1 MFSMIN
7 EDIGR
12 LSRLGF
18 TTLPECLLTVPK
30 GFRDYHDPIEILPL
44 PNTGEF
50 HYLALTLVE
59 RTIYSREGKTID
71 ELKGAFRAVLRAF
84 DARGERVQINVIGKP
99 GIESWAQPDIGT
111 VVNLYGQLIT
121 FDGRLGLSNPSL
133 VGGEQVGRVVPI
145 YQGKTNQ
152 VSADLLTESI
162 GRALPQINEAACLLL
177 EQALMHE
184 DDFAKLTGI
193 SDPAT
198 LLRTLHSPLSVREGL
213 EAIEVAK
220 TLSVKALVNKVI
232 ANRSRPAVKGSLLRI
247 DRDQVADLIQRAP
260 FEPTSDQLRAIDEIV
275 ADLRSPFPMERILSG
290 DVGTGKS
297 FTFMVPAAASHLA
310 GARVAI
316 IAPSQILVDQLAS
329 ELSGLFFE
337 LPIKKYTSKAK
348 VDISTGI
355 IVGTTAVLTAAKK
368 EGIVFDLVIADEQH
382 KFSVSQRK
390 KLLAPHTNF
399 LEATATAIPRT
410 VALVKLGGMPIS
422 ILTQAPVKREIISR
436 IITLKAREKLN
447 DFVMEVINGGGQAAF
462 IYPVVD
468 GNADASR
475 HSVEAAYERF
485 RRVLGDSVA
494 MIHGSLPEDVKT
506 NTIQAM
512 KNNEI
517 KLLVASTVI
526 EVGVTIPN
534 LRLLVAVNAENFGVS
549 QLHQLRGR
557 LARKGGTG
565 YFIMYL
571 PEPIQKPASDR
582 LRLLSTCSDGF
593 RLAEMDAEA
602 RGFGNLDIDGD
613 RQSGSARMLF
623 WGITLERS
631 EIEQGAIDAG
641 LIPAKQ

>member
-1 MFSMIN
+1 MIN
-7 EDIGR
+7 EDVGR

-18 TTLPECLLTVPK
+18 SSLPECLLTVPK
-30 GFRDYHDPIEILPL
+30 GFRDYHDAIEVLPL
-44 PNTGEF
+44 PNTGES
-50 HYLALTLVE
+50 HYLALTLIE
-59 RTIYSREGKTID
+59 RTIYTRQGKVSD
-71 ELKGAFRAVLRAF
+71 ELKGSFRAVLRAA

-99 GIESWAQPDIGT
+99 AIERWMHSELGT
-111 VVNLYGQLIT
+111 VVNLYGELTT
-121 FDGRLGLSNPSL
+121 FEGRLSLSNPTL
-133 VGGEQVGRVVPI
+133 VAAEDVGRVVPF
-145 YQGKTNQ
+145 YQGRTNQ
-152 VSADLLTESI
+152 VSAELLTECI
-162 GRALPQINEAACLLL
+162 GKALPHINEAACLLL

-184 DDFAKLTGI
+184 DDFARLTGI

-198 LLRTLHSPLSVREGL
+198 LLRTLHTPLSVREGL
-213 EAIEVAK
+213 EAIELAK

-232 ANRSRPAVKGSLLRI
+232 ANRSKPAVKGSLLRI
-247 DRDQVADLIQRAP
+247 DREQVADLIHRAP
-260 FEPTSDQLRAIDEIV
+260 FEPTADQLRAIDEIV

-337 LPIKKYTSKAK
+337 IPVKKYTSKAK
-348 VDISTGI
+348 VDISSGI
-355 IVGTTAVLTAAKK
+355 IVGTTAVLSAAKK

-382 KFSVSQRK
+382 KFSVTQRK

-422 ILTQAPVKREIISR
+422 ILSQAPVERKITTR
-436 IITLKAREKLN
+436 IITVKAREKLN
-447 DFVMEVINGGGQAAF
+447 DFVMDIINGGGQAAF
-462 IYPVVD
+462 IYPVVNGD
-468 GNADASR
+468 ADASR

-485 RRVLGDSVA
+485 RRVLGDSVG
-494 MIHGSLPEDVKT
+494 MIHGGLSEEVRT
-506 NTIQAM
+506 NTIRLM
-512 KNNEI
+512 KENGI

-526 EVGVTIPN
+526 EVGVTFPN
-534 LRLLVAVNAENFGVS
+534 LRLAVAVNAENFGVS

-557 LARKGGTG
+557 LARKGGEG

-571 PEPIQKPASDR
+571 TKPIQQPASDR
-582 LRLLSTCSDGF
+582 LRLISTCSDGF

-623 WGITLERS
+623 WGIALGRS

>member
-1 MFSMIN
+1 MMN

-18 TTLPECLLTVPK
+18 STLPECLLTVPK
-30 GFRDYHDPIEILPL
+30 EFRDYHEPIEVLPL

-59 RTIYSREGKTID
+59 RSIYTREGKMIG
-71 ELKGAFRAVLRAF
+71 ELKGAFRAVLRAA

-99 GIESWAQPDIGT
+99 AIERWLQPELGA
-111 VVNLYGQLIT
+111 VVNLYGQLNT
-121 FDGRLGLSNPSL
+121 FDGRLGLSNPT
-133 VGGEQVGRVVPI
+133 VVADEQIGRVVPI
-145 YQGKTNQ
+145 YQGRTNQ
-152 VSADLLTESI
+152 VSAELLTESI

-184 DDFAKLTGI
+184 DDFAKFTGI
-193 SDPAT
+193 ADPAT
-198 LLRTLHSPLSVREGL
+198 LLRTLHAPLSVREGL

-260 FEPTSDQLRAIDEIV
+260 FDPTADQLRAIDEIV
-275 ADLRSPFPMERILSG
+275 ADCRSPFPMDRVLSG

-329 ELSGLFFE
+329 EFSALFFE
-337 LPIKKYTSKAK
+337 IPIKKYTSKAK

-368 EGIVFDLVIADEQH
+368 EGIVFDLVVADEQH
-382 KFSVSQRK
+382 KFSVAQRK

-422 ILTQAPVKREIISR
+422 ILTQAPVKREIVSR

-462 IYPVVD
+462 IYPVVNGD
-468 GNADASR
+468 ADTSR

-494 MIHGSLPEDVKT
+494 MIHGGLPEDVKT
-506 NTIQAM
+506 NTIRLM
-512 KNNEI
+512 KENKI

-557 LARKGGTG
+557 LARKGGAG

-571 PEPIQKPASDR
+571 PEPIQQSASDR

-593 RLAEMDAEA
+593 RLAEMDADV

-623 WGITLERS
+623 WGITLGRS

-641 LIPAKQ
+641 LIPAKE

>member
-1 MFSMIN
+1 MMN

-18 TTLPECLLTVPK
+18 STLPECLLTVPK
-30 GFRDYHDPIEILPL
+30 GFRDYHDPIEVLPL

-59 RTIYSREGKTID
+59 RSIYTRDGKMIG
-71 ELKGAFRAVLRAF
+71 ELKGAFRAVLRAA

-99 GIESWAQPDIGT
+99 AIESWLQPELGA
-111 VVNLYGQLIT
+111 VVNLYGQLST
-121 FDGRLGLSNPSL
+121 FDGRLGLSNPTV
-133 VGGEQVGRVVPI
+133 VGNEQNGRVVPI
-145 YQGKTNQ
+145 YQGRTNQ
-152 VSADLLTESI
+152 VSAELLTESI
-162 GRALPQINEAACLLL
+162 GKALPQINEAACLLL

-193 SDPAT
+193 ADPAT
-198 LLRTLHSPLSVREGL
+198 LLRTLHTPLSVREGL

-220 TLSVKALVNKVI
+220 TLSIKALVNKVI
-232 ANRSRPAVKGSLLRI
+232 ANRTRPAVKGSLLRI
-247 DRDQVADLIQRAP
+247 DREQVADLIQRAP
-260 FEPTSDQLRAIDEIV
+260 FEPTTDQLRAIDEIV
-275 ADLRSPFPMERILSG
+275 ADCRSPFPMDRVLSG

-329 ELSGLFFE
+329 EFSALFFE
-337 LPIKKYTSKAK
+337 IPVKKYTSKAK

-355 IVGTTAVLTAAKK
+355 IVGTTAVLSAAKK
-368 EGIVFDLVIADEQH
+368 HGIVFDLVIADEQH
-382 KFSVSQRK
+382 KFSVAQRK

-410 VALVKLGGMPIS
+410 VALVKLGGLPIS
-422 ILTQAPVKREIISR
+422 ILAQAPVKREIVSR

-462 IYPVVD
+462 IYPVVNGD
-468 GNADASR
+468 ADASR

-494 MIHGSLPEDVKT
+494 MIHGGLPEDVKT
-506 NTIQAM
+506 NTIRLM
-512 KNNEI
+512 KENKI

-534 LRLLVAVNAENFGVS
+534 LRLLVTVNAENFGVS

-571 PEPIQKPASDR
+571 PEPIQQPASER

-602 RGFGNLDIDGD
+602 RGFGNLDIDG

-623 WGITLERS
+623 WGITLGRS

-641 LIPAKQ
+641 LIPAKE

>member
-1 MFSMIN
+1 MMN

-18 TTLPECLLTVPK
+18 STLPECLLTVPK
-30 GFRDYHDPIEILPL
+30 GFRDYHDPIEVLPL

-59 RTIYSREGKTID
+59 RSIYTREGKMIG
-71 ELKGAFRAVLRAF
+71 ELKGAFRAVLRAA

-99 GIESWAQPDIGT
+99 AIESWLQPELGA
-111 VVNLYGQLIT
+111 VVNLYGQLTT
-121 FDGRLGLSNPSL
+121 FDGRLGLSNPTV
-133 VGGEQVGRVVPI
+133 VGNEQNGRVVPI
-145 YQGKTNQ
+145 YQGRTNQ
-152 VSADLLTESI
+152 VSAELLTECI
-162 GRALPQINEAACLLL
+162 GKALPQINEAACLLL

-184 DDFAKLTGI
+184 DDFAKFTGI
-193 SDPAT
+193 ADPAT
-198 LLRTLHSPLSVREGL
+198 LLRTLHTPLSVREGL

-220 TLSVKALVNKVI
+220 TLSIKALVNKVI

-247 DRDQVADLIQRAP
+247 DREQVADLIQRAP
-260 FEPTSDQLRAIDEIV
+260 FEPTTDQLRAIDEIV
-275 ADLRSPFPMERILSG
+275 ADLRSPYPMERCLSG

-297 FTFMVPAAASHLA
+297 FTFMVPAAASHLS

-329 ELSGLFFE
+329 ELAGLFFE
-337 LPIKKYTSKAK
+337 IPVKKYTSKVK

-355 IVGTTAVLTAAKK
+355 IVGTTAVLSAAKK
-368 EGIVFDLVIADEQH
+368 QGIVFDLVIADEQH

-436 IITLKAREKLN
+436 IITIKAREKLN

-462 IYPVVD
+462 IYPVVNGD
-468 GNADASR
+468 ADASR

-494 MIHGSLPEDVKT
+494 MIHGGLPEDVKT
-506 NTIQAM
+506 NTIRLM
-512 KNNEI
+512 KENKI

-534 LRLLVAVNAENFGVS
+534 LRLLVTVNAENFGVS

-571 PEPIQKPASDR
+571 PEPIQQPASDR

-602 RGFGNLDIDGD
+602 RGFGNLDIDG

-623 WGITLERS
+623 WGITLGRS

-641 LIPAKQ
+641 LIPAKE

>member
-1 MFSMIN
+1 MN

-18 TTLPECLLTVPK
+18 STLPECLLTVPK
-30 GFRDYHDPIEILPL
+30 GYRDYHDPIEILPI

-59 RTIYSREGKTID
+59 RSIFTREGKMIG
-71 ELKGAFRAVLRAF
+71 ELKGAFRAVMRAV
-84 DARGERVQINVIGKP
+84 DGRGDRVQINAIGKP
-99 GIESWAQPDIGT
+99 AIESWLQPELGS
-111 VVNLYGQLIT
+111 VVNLYGQLTT
-121 FDGRLGLSNPSL
+121 FDGRLGLANPTV
-133 VGGEQVGRVVPI
+133 VGEAQIGRVVPI

-184 DDFAKLTGI
+184 DEFAKLTGFA
-193 SDPAT
+193 DPAT
-198 LLRTLHSPLSVREGL
+198 LLRTLHTPLSVREGL
-213 EAIEVAK
+213 AAIEVAK
-220 TLSVKALVNKVI
+220 SLSVKALVNKVI

-247 DRDQVADLIQRAP
+247 NRDQVADLLQRAP
-260 FEPTSDQLRAIDEIV
+260 FEPTVDQLRAIDEIV
-275 ADLRSPFPMERILSG
+275 GDLRSPFPMDRLLSG
-290 DVGTGKS
+290 DVGTGKT
-297 FTFMVPAAASHLA
+297 FTFMVPAAASYLA

-329 ELSGLFFE
+329 ELSSLFYE
-337 LPIKKYTSKAK
+337 IPVTQYVSKAK
-348 VDISTGI
+348 GDISKGI

-422 ILTQAPVKREIISR
+422 ILQQAPVEREIISR

-447 DFVMEVINGGGQAAF
+447 DFVMEVIHGGRQAAF
-462 IYPVVD
+462 IYPVVN
-468 GNADASR
+468 GNSDTSR

-485 RRVLGDSVA
+485 RRVLGDSVG
-494 MIHGSLPEDVKT
+494 MIHGGLPEDVKT
-506 NTIQAM
+506 KTIRAM
-512 KNNEI
+512 KDGKI

-526 EVGVTIPN
+526 EVGVTFPY
-534 LRLLVAVNAENFGVS
+534 LHLLVAVNAENFGVS

-557 LARKGGTG
+557 LARKGGLG
-565 YFIMYL
+565 HFIMYL
-571 PEPIQKPASDR
+571 PEPIQQQASER
-582 LRLLSTCSDGF
+582 LRRLSSCTDGF
-593 RLAEMDAEA
+593 QLAEMDADA
-602 RGFGNLDIDGD
+602 RGFGDLDIDIDGE
-613 RQSGSARMLF
+613 RQSGSSRMLF
-623 WGITLERS
+623 WGVTLGRS

-641 LIPAKQ
+641 LIPTKQ